1 MAGGYKAINK
11 HPNAGSNNF
20 KNNPQNINQKGAPKG
35 KRVSTIIKEILER
48 GDLSKI
54 REDLKD
60 IDDGKKALA
69 IELLTIAFSNSD
81 EIKTSDKLNAIKE
94 VLDRTDGK
102 ATQTVE
108 TNVTVKAPPIFDKN
122 GLRK

>member
-20 KNNPQNINQKGAPKG
+20 KNNPQNINSKGAPKG

-48 GDLSKI
+48 GDLSLI

-60 IDDGKKALA
+60 FDDGKTALA
-69 IELLTIAFSNSD
+69 VELLIIAFSNSD
-81 EIKTSDKLNAIKE
+81 EIKTSDKLTAIKE